1 VQRLTGLDAAF
12 LYMET
17 PTSHMHVM
25 AVLVLDPG
33 AGPPLGPDA
42 IVARLAERL
51 GTVPLLRRRPVAPPL
66 GLDHPVWVDD
76 AGFDLADHVS
86 RVVAPPPGDLG
97 ALARVVGDQAG
108 RPLRRDR
115 PLWELCIVEGLRNG
129 QISLVFKVHHAIADG
144 ASALAMMAGF
154 FDLEPRP
161 VTETTV
167 EDWTPEAEPNALLQL
182 GSAAARLPRRIVH
195 GLRALTRAGLSAVR
209 VMWLAQAPQ
218 LEGTAPF
225 SAPRTRFN
233 HALTPR
239 RSVAF
244 ASVSMDAVRRIK
256 ERAGVTVNDVV
267 VGVVAGAVHR
277 YLRDRDELPSR
288 PLVAVVPSAV
298 SMGEAG
304 ANAVSAFFTRLS
316 THVADP
322 LERLRLTR
330 GANQDAKRFHQA
342 IGDTLLAACAE
353 LAPPVL
359 FSRGTDL
366 YSRLRIA
373 EVLPPIHTL
382 VVSNVAG
389 PESPIYFAG
398 TRVSTIVALGPI
410 FDGAALNV
418 TVVSYAG
425 SLTFGVLTCPDVFA
439 DVDALAGELP
449 KACSELGAAISC
461 AGVA

>member
-1 VQRLTGLDAAF
+1 
-12 LYMET
+12 M
-17 PTSHMHVM
+17 
-25 AVLVLDPG
+25 
-33 AGPPLGPDA
+33 
-42 IVARLAERL
+42 
-51 GTVPLLRRRPVAPPL
+51 
-66 GLDHPVWVDD
+66 
-76 AGFDLADHVS
+76 
-86 RVVAPPPGDLG
+86 
-97 ALARVVGDQAG
+97 
-108 RPLRRDR
+108 
-115 PLWELCIVEGLRNG
+115 
-129 QISLVFKVHHAIADG
+129 
-144 ASALAMMAGF
+144 
-154 FDLEPRP
+154 
-161 VTETTV
+161 
-167 EDWTPEAEPNALLQL
+167 
-182 GSAAARLPRRIVH
+182 VH

-244 ASVSMDAVRRIK
+244 ATVSMDAVRRIK

-267 VGVVAGAVHR
+267 VGVMAGALHR
-277 YLRDRDELPSR
+277 YLRDREELPAR

-298 SMGEAG
+298 SIGDAG

-330 GANQDAKRFHQA
+330 DADQDAKRFHQA

-353 LAPPVL
+353 LAPPLL
-359 FSRGTDL
+359 FARGTDL
-366 YSRLRIA
+366 YSQLRLA
-373 EVLPPIHTL
+373 EVMPPIHTL

-398 TRVSTIVALGPI
+398 ARVSTIVALGPI

-425 SLTFGVLTCPDVFA
+425 SLTFGVLTCPDVVD
-439 DVDALAGELP
+439 DVDAIAGELP
-449 KACSELGAAISC
+449 KALSELGDAVSC
-461 AGVA
+461 SGVA

>member
-1 VQRLTGLDAAF
+1 
-12 LYMET
+12 
-17 PTSHMHVM
+17 
-25 AVLVLDPG
+25 
-33 AGPPLGPDA
+33 
-42 IVARLAERL
+42 
-51 GTVPLLRRRPVAPPL
+51 
-66 GLDHPVWVDD
+66 
-76 AGFDLADHVS
+76 
-86 RVVAPPPGDLG
+86 
-97 ALARVVGDQAG
+97 
-108 RPLRRDR
+108 
-115 PLWELCIVEGLRNG
+115 
-129 QISLVFKVHHAIADG
+129 
-144 ASALAMMAGF
+144 MMAGF
-154 FDLEPRP
+154 FDLEPQP
-161 VTETTV
+161 VTTTATD
-167 EDWTPEAEPNALLQL
+167 DWTPEAVPTVLRQL
-182 GSAAARLPRRIVH
+182 GSVAARLPRRMVH
-195 GLRALTRAGLSAVR
+195 GLRALTRAGLSAAR

-233 HALTPR
+233 HALTPH

-244 ASVSMDAVRRIK
+244 ASVSMDTVRRIK

-267 VGVVAGAVHR
+267 VGVMAGALHR
-277 YLRDRDELPSR
+277 YLRDREELPAR

-298 SMGEAG
+298 SIGDSG

-316 THVADP
+316 THVSDP

-330 GANQDAKRFHQA
+330 DADQDAKRFHQA

-359 FSRGTDL
+359 FSRGADL

-382 VVSNVAG
+382 VISNVAG
-389 PESPIYFAG
+389 PGSPIYFAG
-398 TRVSTIVALGPI
+398 ARVSTVVALGPI

-425 SLTFGVLTCPDVFA
+425 SLTFGVVTCPDVVA
-439 DVDALAGELP
+439 DVDAIAEELP
-449 KACSELGAAISC
+449 KALSELDDAVSC